1 MTATACDACL
11 RRTDLIAA
19 LAGRIEIEWLGRRG
33 RPQLLALGDEAL
45 LEWAGVAE
53 IGARFRGFAAAPARA
68 AIAAAGLSAVCR
80 CEDDYP
86 PGLRDLPDPPAVLH
100 WRGRLPA
107 EDDEAVVIVGARR
120 ATAYGTEVAHGLG
133 RSLAAAG
140 LTVVSGMALG
150 IDSAAHAGALEAS
163 GRTVAVMACGAD
175 RSYPA
180 RKQALHRQIAASGAV
195 VSEMP
200 PGFTPFRWAF
210 PARNRTI
217 AALGRATV
225 VVEATERSGSLIT
238 ADLAME
244 IGRPVAA
251 VPGPITSTRSAG
263 TNLLLKTGAE
273 VVCGA
278 QDVLDLLFGAGA
290 RAAPSRADQEPLS
303 PELRRLFD
311 AVRDGRGSPAELAGD
326 GNALAVA
333 AGLGELEMR
342 GLVRRSMGGTYV
354 AVLG

>member
-1 MTATACDACL
+1 MIVEACDGCL

-19 LAGRIEIEWLGRRG
+19 LAGRIEVEWLGRRG
-33 RPQLLALGDEAL
+33 RPQLLALDDEEL
-45 LEWAGVAE
+45 LEWARVPE
-53 IGARFRGFAAAPARA
+53 VRERYRGFSAATARA
-68 AIAAAGLSAVCR
+68 AVAAAGLTALCR
-80 CEDDYP
+80 CEDGYP
-86 PGLRDLPDPPAVLH
+86 VELHDLPDPPAVLH
-100 WRGRLPA
+100 VRGRLPVA
-107 EDDEAVVIVGARR
+107 GEDAVVIVGARR
-120 ATAYGTEVAHGLG
+120 ATAYGTAVAHGLG

-140 LTVVSGMALG
+140 VTVVSGMALG
-150 IDSAAHAGALEAS
+150 VDSAAHAGALEAS

-180 RKQALHRQIAASGAV
+180 RKLALHRQIGATGAV
-195 VSEMP
+195 VSELP
-200 PGFTPFRWAF
+200 PGSTPFRWAF

-238 ADLAME
+238 ADLAAE

-251 VPGPITSTRSAG
+251 VPGPVTSTRSAG

-290 RAAPSRADQEPLS
+290 RAAPSRADQEDLP
-303 PELRRLFD
+303 PDLRRLLV
-311 AVRDGRGSPAELAGD
+311 AVRDGRGSAGELAAGGD
-326 GNALAVA
+326 AFAVA

-342 GLVRRSMGGTYV
+342 GLLRRTTNGTYV
-354 AVLG
+354 AVLD